1 MELVDKNSGNIPEGD
16 YLQLCD
22 TIQEL
27 REQVKPPSFLIDQN
41 RPMQRSGYDSF
52 NWGPPVFQPT
62 HVVPITDG
70 QPHEWMDDSMP
81 SDPVTAAQRD
91 REQDGDPSDYADSL
105 IGHRPYPE
113 TATQREQEQLH
124 QRWGIGGAGEL
135 PSDPDTAAQRDREQ
149 FHQQWRER
157 SGDDE
162 EDRYPGLNAFLHE
175 LDAEWSESVEPGAYY
190 PPHDSNTVAE
200 AVMMDVD

>member
-1 MELVDKNSGNIPEGD
+1 MALIDKNSGNIPEGD
-16 YLQLCD
+16 YLQLCN

-27 REQVKPPSFLIDQN
+27 REHVKPPSFLDQSI
-41 RPMQRSGYDSF
+41 PMWGYDET
-52 NWGPPVFQPT
+52 NQRPPVFQPT
-62 HVVPITDG
+62 PITDG
-70 QPHEWMDDSMP
+70 QPRDWMDD
-81 SDPVTAAQRD
+81 
-91 REQDGDPSDYADSL
+91 
-105 IGHRPYPE
+105 
-113 TATQREQEQLH
+113 
-124 QRWGIGGAGEL
+124 EL